1 MDRLISRARTRQR
14 IAEHILRELALVE
27 RWNRV
32 GDCRIV
38 GSVAHHLVVAPDI
51 DLEVWCPEPRIEDG
65 FDILQACAQHPN
77 VTKAR
82 FWNALGPPHHGLY
95 WQLRH
100 VHDDEEWKIDT
111 WSIAHTY
118 SGPCGTHLVEP
129 MRAALTDDTRQLIL
143 RLKEAV
149 FRDASLEVPSIQI
162 YRAVLDDGVQTFE
175 ELEGWLPANK
185 LDGVVTDWLPREER

>member
-1 MDRLISRARTRQR
+1 MDDVSGRAESRQR
-14 IAEHILRELALVE
+14 IAEHILQELELVE

-51 DLEVWCPEPRIEDG
+51 DLEVWCPEPRIGDG
-65 FDILQACAQHPN
+65 FDILHACAQHPN

-82 FWNALGPPHHGLY
+82 FWNALGPPHYGLY
-95 WQLRH
+95 WQLRYLH
-100 VHDDEEWKIDT
+100 KGEEWKIDT

-129 MRAALTDDTRQLIL
+129 MRAALTHDMRQVIL
-143 RLKEAV
+143 RLKGAV

-162 YRAVLDDGVQTFE
+162 YRAVLDDGVRTLQ
-175 ELEGWLPANK
+175 ELHAWLPVNK
-185 LDGVVTDWLPREER
+185 LAGVVTDWLPREER